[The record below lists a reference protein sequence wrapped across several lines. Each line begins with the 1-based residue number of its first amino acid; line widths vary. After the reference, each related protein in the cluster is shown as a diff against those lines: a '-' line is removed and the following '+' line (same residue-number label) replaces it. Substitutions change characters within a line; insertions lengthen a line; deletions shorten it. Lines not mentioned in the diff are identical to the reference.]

1 MRCSK
6 ARKLMSAFLDGA
18 LSAGEREAMAGHL
31 ARCGAC
37 AGVIQA
43 LEATQRLF
51 QGERFRAPAG
61 FSRRV
66 MTNLEPAVPS
76 RFFSLFFVRFAE
88 AAVLFLVIGIGVVFG
103 RFWEPAPG
111 PPKPPSLRAELSL
124 LSLDLFDPAPAGSL
138 GGAYLAMTEVRNE
151 Q

>member
-18 LSAGEREAMAGHL
+18 LPAGEREAMADHL
-31 ARCGAC
+31 VRCGAC

-66 MTNLEPAVPS
+66 MTNLKPAVPC
-76 RFFSLFFVRFAE
+76 RFFPLFFVRFAE
-88 AAVLFLVIGIGVVFG
+88 AVVLFLVIGIGVVFG
-103 RFWEPAPG
+103 RFWEPALG
-111 PPKPPSLRAELSL
+111 PPSPLAELSL

-138 GGAYLAMTEVRNE
+138 GGAYLAMTEVRDE